1 MDELFKSIEKYNE
14 FYKLKEN
21 ELNLLRQQKKEKEND
36 IKIIDEDIAKIT
48 TEKVLLENS
57 SLKAL
62 NLSKDIMEEV
72 TTNSLQAVFGDNRE
86 VVINLGTKSGQRT
99 AELLMIQ
106 DGDDT
111 DPAQEEG
118 GGVTDI
124 VSVTSFLALGD
135 LLYENFAPLFLDEPN
150 KYLSKEY
157 SEKMAAYLKDIID
170 YTGKQMFL
178 VTHDEHLKTIGDAS
192 FKMTKI
198 GKTSYMEVVNSENI
212 SRQN

>member
-1 MDELFKSIEKYNE
+1 MENLFKRIQEYNE
-14 FYKLKEN
+14 HYIE
-21 ELNLLRQQKKEKEND
+21 KEKELK
-36 IKIIDEDIAKIT
+36 ILTSQKEEKVKEIEIIDNQIIDIT
-48 TEKVLLENS
+48 TEKILLENS

-72 TTNSLQAVFGDNRE
+72 STNSLRAVFDDERE

-99 AELLMIQ
+99 AELLMLQ

-111 DPAQEEG
+111 NPAKEEG
-118 GGVTDI
+118 GGVADI

-135 LLYENFAPLFLDEPN
+135 LLHENYAPLFLDEPN
-150 KYLSKEY
+150 KFLSKEY
-157 SEKMAAYLKDIID
+157 SEKMALYLKDILD

-178 VTHDEHLKTIGDAS
+178 VTHDEHLKNVGDIS

-198 GKTSYMEVVNSENI
+198 GKTSYMDIVYGDN
-212 SRQN
+212 